1 MDTHQFDRFTR
12 SLSIAGSRRGMLGT
26 ALSGVLVGLGLADP
40 DEVAAARSAKCRRKP
55 GECERCDR
63 GKCEKKDGKKRCK
76 AGKIKPK
83 PFGTPCS
90 LGTCQNGACIAAA
103 PTSAVPPTSPP
114 PPTPPAPPVPPAP
127 LTCPQGLTNCNGVCR
142 NLDVETANCGACG
155 RVCPGANQACCSGVC
170 QNLNRDPSHCGACG
184 NACASGVCCRGE
196 CCPQAAQRCEL
207 GECFG
212 P

>member
-1 MDTHQFDRFTR
+1 MDADRFDTLTR
-12 SLSIAGSRRGMLGT
+12 SLTVAGSRRRALGPRS
-26 ALSGVLVGLGLADP
+26 AARSWRSELADP
-40 DEVAAARSAKCRRKP
+40 DDAVAARSARCRRKP

-76 AGKIKPK
+76 AGKIKSK

-103 PTSAVPPTSPP
+103 TTTIAPPT
-114 PPTPPAPPVPPAP
+114 PPAP

-155 RVCPGANQACCSGVC
+155 RVCPGTNQACCSGVC
-170 QNLNRDPSHCGACG
+170 QNLNRDPNNCGACG
-184 NACASGVCCRGE
+184 NDCESGVCCRGQ
-196 CCPQAAQRCEL
+196 CCPTTRPNCVL
-207 GECFG
+207 GECVV
-212 P
+212 